1 MDLSKLLDYSDDD
14 DDDGDGEH
22 KDDKSNE
29 KVEQLPP
36 LPSAF
41 HNLYASTVRVSI
53 TDDPSLHGG
62 RVRQVPHVE
71 GNYPTH
77 VYIECK
83 DKLKEVAFVF
93 DRLIF
98 TVEPKGTLLRVQRA
112 FCTTL

>member
-14 DDDGDGEH
+14 DGDGGDDEH
-22 KDDKSNE
+22 KDDMSSE
-29 KVEQLPP
+29 KVDQLSGRADLPP

-41 HNLYASTVRVSI
+41 HNLYASTVRVST

-83 DKLKEVAFVF
+83 DMSKEVESV
-93 DRLIF
+93 L
-98 TVEPKGTLLRVQRA
+98 TV
-112 FCTTL
+112 

>member
-14 DDDGDGEH
+14 DDDNDDDEEH
-22 KDDKSNE
+22 KSS
-29 KVEQLPP
+29 EQADQLPSRADLPP
-36 LPSAF
+36 LPSTF
-41 HNLYASTVRVSI
+41 HNLYASSVRVSI

-83 DKLKEVAFVF
+83 D
-93 DRLIF
+93 
-98 TVEPKGTLLRVQRA
+98 
-112 FCTTL
+112 

>member
-1 MDLSKLLDYSDDD
+1 MDLSKLLDYGSDDD
-14 DDDGDGEH
+14 DDDGGGGGHGEH
-22 KDDKSNE
+22 KGDKSS
-29 KVEQLPP
+29 EQADQLPASDDLPP

-83 DKLKEVAFVF
+83 D
-93 DRLIF
+93 
-98 TVEPKGTLLRVQRA
+98 
-112 FCTTL
+112 

>member
-1 MDLSKLLDYSDDD
+1 MNLSKLLDYSDDD
-14 DDDGDGEH
+14 DENDGYDDDGEH
-22 KDDKSNE
+22 KDNKSGDKVDQLSACAD
-29 KVEQLPP
+29 LPP

-41 HNLYASTVRVSI
+41 HNLYASTVRVSN

-83 DKLKEVAFVF
+83 NKSKEVAPV
-93 DRLIF
+93 L
-98 TVEPKGTLLRVQRA
+98 TV
-112 FCTTL
+112 